1 MRKHYGLGFGGQSLT
16 IKEKLYNMSFSYI
29 LFILMIA
36 SIGTMMLFSASGGE
50 LQPWAL
56 NHIIRFTISFGIMI
70 TLSLID
76 VKYYLRLAYPLFF
89 ATLLLLIYV
98 DIEGHIGKGAQR
110 WIDLKFIKLQPSEIM
125 KISLILALAKYF
137 HNSSI
142 QSIESIRGIIIP
154 CLMVALPA
162 VLIMLQPDLGTS
174 LMLLIST
181 GVMLFIV
188 GVQMWKFVI
197 AGIGVLLSLPI
208 AWHFLHD
215 YQKERVYT
223 FLNPERDPLGSGY
236 NIIQSKIALGSG
248 GVFGKGFLQGTQ
260 SHLNFL
266 PEKHT
271 DFIFTML
278 SEEFGMMGALLVIIL
293 NLLVII
299 YGYSFAFKTTG
310 YFGKL
315 VIIGLTTN
323 FFIYVSMNMAM
334 VLDLIPVVGIPLPM
348 ISYGGTVM
356 MSVMASFGIIQAFY
370 INRHSNIGKD

>member
-1 MRKHYGLGFGGQSLT
+1 MRRQGMGLGNQSLS
-16 IKEKLYNMSFSYI
+16 IKEKLYNLSFAYI
-29 LFILMIA
+29 YFIIIIA
-36 SIGTMMLFSASGGE
+36 AIGTMMLYSASGGDW
-50 LQPWAL
+50 QPWASKHL
-56 NHIIRFTISFGIMI
+56 IRFGISFCIMI
-70 TLSLID
+70 TLSLVD

-89 ATLLLLIYV
+89 LTVILLIIV
-98 DIEGHIGKGAQR
+98 EVEGHIGKGAQR
-110 WIDLKFIKLQPSEIM
+110 WIDIGFIRIQPSEIM

-142 QSIESIRGIIIP
+142 QSIENFRGIIIP
-154 CLMVALPA
+154 GLMVAIPA
-162 VLIMLQPDLGTS
+162 ILTVLQPDLGTA
-174 LMLLIST
+174 LMMIFSA
-181 GVMLFIV
+181 GVIFFIV
-188 GVQMWKFVI
+188 GVQIWKFIV
-197 AGIGVLLSLPI
+197 AGIAALISLPI
-208 AWHFLHD
+208 IWHFLHD

-248 GVFGKGFLQGTQ
+248 GIFGKGYLQGTQ

-278 SEEFGMMGALLVIIL
+278 SEEFGMVGAVFVVIINML
-293 NLLVII
+293 II
-299 YGYSFAFKTTG
+299 AYGYSFALKTTG

-323 FFIYVSMNMAM
+323 YFIYVSMNTAM
-334 VLDLIPVVGIPLPM
+334 VLDLIPVVGIPLPL

-356 MSVMASFGIIQAFY
+356 MSVMASFGIILSFY
-370 INRHSNIGKD
+370 INRHINIGKD